1 MARMPLPLNESAD
14 EDVMRR
20 FAQGEVAAFEILYDR
35 HSQRIWRYFYR
46 NGMDAAQADDL
57 GQDLWLAVVDHA
69 ASYQVRSKF
78 TTWLFTMAHHR
89 LIDQWRKQ
97 RRFMVSMDSEEGQSL
112 ADALFEASG
121 FGPEQMLN
129 RKQAAQQLLTA
140 LAALPAEQ
148 RSSFLLQAEAG
159 MSVLEIAQATAV
171 SAETAKSRL
180 RYAREKLRLALE
192 EIGT

>member
-1 MARMPLPLNESAD
+1 MPLPLPLNESAD

-20 FAQGEVAAFEILYDR
+20 FAQGEVAGFEVLYDR
-35 HSQRIWRYFYR
+35 HSKRIWRYFYR
-46 NGMDAAQADDL
+46 NGMDEAQAEDL

-69 ASYQVRSKF
+69 ANYEVRSKF

-89 LIDQWRKQ
+89 LVDQWRKQ
-97 RRFMVSMDSEEGQSL
+97 RRFMVSIESEEGQLL
-112 ADALFEASG
+112 AEALFEASG
-121 FGPEQMLN
+121 FGPEQMLH
-129 RKQAAQQLLTA
+129 RKQAAEQLLTT
-140 LAALPAEQ
+140 LASLPAEQ

-159 MSVLEIAQATAV
+159 MSVLEIAQATGV

-192 EIGT
+192 ETAT